1 MQGLDTIRPAA
12 ALALA
17 TLLLAQGAQAAV
29 SAQEADALGTTL
41 TSVGAEKAGSADGRI
56 PAYTGGL
63 PAAPASAGRADTRLA
78 DPFAAEKPLRVLTG
92 SDLGGVESELTAGT
106 LELLRSRPGLRV
118 DVYPSHRTMSNP
130 EWFLANT
137 RRNATAARLVDDGL
151 TLENALPGIPF
162 PIPRDGHE
170 VMWNHR
176 LHYMGR
182 AMEFKYDSWLVTSSG
197 DRNLTTTAQSAWDFP
212 LFDPKRTKPLRPDD
226 PLFRWKLD
234 YSGPQRRAGE
244 AFLLIDSVDPVKFP
258 RKTWSY
264 VSGQRRAKRVEVPD
278 EAPHA
283 SSSGAYTNDDAFV
296 YTGVLERYD
305 LKLLGKREMI
315 VPYNTYRLT
324 FHENIEDL
332 LQQGQ
337 INPDLL
343 RWELHRVWVV
353 EATLKPGQIHVYGR
367 RVFYVDEDTWAAL
380 ASDEYDVEGKLLRV
394 VYALPT
400 YDYQAGVPFT
410 VMHVA
415 YNLGTGAYF
424 LAFFPGS
431 HPGVR
436 YVESLPDH
444 LWSPDSMAG
453 SGLR

>member
-1 MQGLDTIRPAA
+1 MRGFDAARPAA
-12 ALALA
+12 ALAL
-17 TLLLAQGAQAAV
+17 LLLVHGAEAAV
-29 SAQEADALGTTL
+29 TAQEADALGTTL
-41 TSVGAEKAGSADGRI
+41 TAVGAEKAGSADGRI

-63 PAAPASAGRADTRLA
+63 PTAPAGAGAADAPLA
-78 DPFAAEKPLRVLTG
+78 DPFADEKPLRVLTG
-92 SDLGGVESELTAGT
+92 SDLGGAESELTAGT
-106 LELLRSRPGLRV
+106 LELLRSHPTFCV
-118 DVYPSHRTMSNP
+118 DVYPTHRTMADP
-130 EWFLANT
+130 QWLLANT
-137 RRNATAARLVDDGL
+137 RRNATGARLVDDGL

-162 PIPRDGHE
+162 PIPSDGHE

-182 AMEFKYDSWLVTSSG
+182 AMEFKYDSWLVNASG

-212 LFDPKRTKPLRPDD
+212 VFDPKRTKPLRPDD

-234 YSGPQRRAGE
+234 YTGPQRRAGE
-244 AFLLIDSVDPVKFP
+244 AFLLIDSVDPLKDP
-258 RKTWSY
+258 RKSWSY
-264 VSGQRRAKRVEVPD
+264 IPGQRRAKRVDVPD

-283 SSSGAYTNDDAFV
+283 SSSGAYNNDDAFV

-324 FHENIEDL
+324 YHSKVDDL
-332 LQQGQ
+332 LRTGE
-337 INPDLL
+337 INPEML

-353 EATLKPGQIHVYGR
+353 EATLKPGQNHVYGR
-367 RVFYVDEDTWAAL
+367 RVFYVDEDSWAAL
-380 ASDEYDVEGKLLRV
+380 ASDEYDLDGKLLRAV
-394 VYALPT
+394 FALPT
-400 YDYQAGVPFT
+400 YDYRAGVPFT
-410 VMHVA
+410 VPHVA

-431 HPGVR
+431 HPPVR
-436 YVESLPDH
+436 YVDSLPDH

>member
-1 MQGLDTIRPAA
+1 MPRFDADRHAA

-17 TLLLAQGAQAAV
+17 TLLLFHGAEGAVTAQQA
-29 SAQEADALGTTL
+29 EALGTTL
-41 TSVGAEKAGSADGRI
+41 TGVGAEKAGSADGRI

-63 PAAPASAGRADTRLA
+63 PAAPASAGRPDANLA
-78 DPFAAEKPLRVLTG
+78 DPFADEKPLRVLTG
-92 SDLGGVESELTAGT
+92 SDLDGAESELTAGT
-106 LELLRSRPGLRV
+106 LELLRSHPAFCV
-118 DVYPSHRTMSNP
+118 DVYPTHRTMAGP

-137 RRNATAARLVDDGL
+137 RRNATDARLVDDGL

-162 PIPRDGHE
+162 PIPGDGRE

-182 AMEFKYDSWLVTSSG
+182 AMEFKYDSWLVNASG
-197 DRNLTTTAQSAWDFP
+197 DRSLTTTAQSAWDFP
-212 LFDPKRTKPLRPDD
+212 VFDPKRTRPLRPDD
-226 PLFRWKLD
+226 PLLRWKLD

-244 AFLLIDSVDPVKFP
+244 AFLLIDSVDPSKYP
-258 RKTWSY
+258 RKVWSY
-264 VSGQRRAKRVEVPD
+264 VPGQRRAKRVEVPD

-283 SSSGAYTNDDAFV
+283 SSSGTYTNDDAFV

-305 LKLLGKREMI
+305 IKLIGKREMI

-324 FHENIEDL
+324 YHANVDDF
-332 LQQGQ
+332 LQKGE
-337 INPDLL
+337 INPELL

-353 EATLKPGQIHVYGR
+353 EATLKPGQNHVYGR
-367 RVFYVDEDTWAAL
+367 RVFYVDEDSWAAL
-380 ASDEYDVEGKLLRV
+380 ASDEYDLEGKLLRV

-431 HPGVR
+431 HSGVR
-436 YVESLPDH
+436 YIESLPDH

>member
-1 MQGLDTIRPAA
+1 MPGPDAKTLAA
-12 ALALA
+12 GLALA
-17 TLLLAQGAQAAV
+17 TLLLAHGAEAAV
-29 SAQEADALGTTL
+29 TAQQAEALGATL
-41 TSVGAEKAGSADGRI
+41 TAVGAEKAGSADGRI

-63 PAAPASAGRADTRLA
+63 PTAPASAGHPDAGLA
-78 DPFAAEKPLRVLTG
+78 DPFADEKPLRVLTA
-92 SDLGGVESELTAGT
+92 SDLGGAESELTAGT
-106 LELLRSRPGLRV
+106 LELLRTHPAFCV
-118 DVYPSHRTMSNP
+118 DVYPTHRTMADP

-137 RRNATAARLVDDGL
+137 LRNATDARLVEDNL

-162 PIPRDGHE
+162 PIPRDGRE

-212 LFDPKRTKPLRPDD
+212 AFDPKWTRPLRPDD
-226 PLFRWKLD
+226 ALFRWKLD

-244 AFLLIDSVDPVKFP
+244 AFILIDSVDPLKDP
-258 RKTWSY
+258 RKTWLY
-264 VSGQRRAKRVEVPD
+264 VPGQRRAKRVEVPD
-278 EAPHA
+278 DAPHS
-283 SSSGAYTNDDAFV
+283 SSSGAYINDDAFV

-305 LKLLGKREMI
+305 IKLLGKREMI

-324 FHENIEDL
+324 YHANIDDV
-332 LQQGQ
+332 LQKRE
-337 INPDLL
+337 INPELL

-353 EATLKPGQIHVYGR
+353 EATLKPGQHHVYGR
-367 RVFYVDEDTWAAL
+367 RVFYVDEDSWAAL
-380 ASDEYDVEGKLLRV
+380 ASDEYDLDGKLLRV

-400 YDYQAGVPFT
+400 YDYKAGVPFT

-415 YNLGTGAYF
+415 YNLDTGAYF

-431 HPGVR
+431 HSGVR
-436 YVESLPDH
+436 YVESLPDR
-444 LWSPDSMAG
+444 LWSPDAMAG

>member
-1 MQGLDTIRPAA
+1 MPGQDAKALCA

-17 TLLLAQGAQAAV
+17 TLFSAHGAGAAV
-29 SAQEADALGTTL
+29 TAEEAEALGTTL
-41 TSVGAEKAGSADGRI
+41 TAVGAEKSGSADGRI

-63 PAAPASAGRADTRLA
+63 PTATTSAGRPDASLA
-78 DPFAAEKPLRVLTG
+78 DPFADENPLRVLTAG
-92 SDLGGVESELTAGT
+92 DLGGAEAELTAGT
-106 LELLRSRPGLRV
+106 LELLRTHPTFRV
-118 DVYPSHRTMSNP
+118 DVYPAHRTMADP
-130 EWFLANT
+130 EWLLANT
-137 RRNATAARLVDDGL
+137 RRNATHARLVDDGL

-162 PIPRDGHE
+162 PIPGDGNE

-197 DRNLTTTAQSAWDFP
+197 NRNLTTTAQSAWDFP
-212 LFDPKRTKPLRPDD
+212 VFDPKRTRPLRPDD
-226 PLFRWKLD
+226 ALFRWKLD

-244 AFLLIDSVDPVKFP
+244 AFLLIDSVDPLKAP

-264 VSGQRRAKRVEVPD
+264 VPGQRRAKRVDVPD
-278 EAPHA
+278 DAPHS
-283 SSSGAYTNDDAFV
+283 SSSGAYINDDAFV

-324 FHENIEDL
+324 YHANVDDVLRKEE
-332 LQQGQ
+332 
-337 INPDLL
+337 INPELL

-353 EATLKPGQIHVYGR
+353 EATLKPGQNHVYGR
-367 RVFYVDEDTWAAL
+367 RVFYVDEDSWAAL
-380 ASDEYDVEGKLLRV
+380 ASDEYDLDGKLLRA

-400 YDYQAGVPFT
+400 YDYVSGVPFT

-424 LAFFPGS
+424 LAFFPDPHS
-431 HPGVR
+431 GVS
-436 YVESLPDH
+436 YAESLPDR
-444 LWSPDSMAG
+444 LWAPDSMAG

>member
-1 MQGLDTIRPAA
+1 MPGFDVRRTAA

-17 TLLLAQGAQAAV
+17 ALLVAHGVQAAV
-29 SAQEADALGTTL
+29 SAKEADALGTTL
-41 TSVGAEKAGSADGRI
+41 TGIGAEMSGSADGHI

-63 PAAPASAGRADTRLA
+63 PTAPVTAGRSDAGLE
-78 DPFAAEKPLRVLTG
+78 DPFADERPRRVLTAG
-92 SDLGGVESELTAGT
+92 DLGGTESELTAGT
-106 LELLRSRPGLRV
+106 LELLRTRPGFRV
-118 DVYPSHRTMSNP
+118 DVYPTHRTMAQP

-137 RRNATAARLVDDGL
+137 RRNATAARLADDGF

-162 PIPRDGHE
+162 PIPANGRE

-182 AMEFKYDSWLVTSSG
+182 AMEFKYDSWLVNSSG
-197 DRNLTTTAQSAWDFP
+197 DRSLTTAAHSAWDFP
-212 LFDPKRTKPLRPDD
+212 AFDPRRTRTLRPDD

-244 AFLLIDSVDPVKFP
+244 AFLLIDSVDPLRSP
-258 RKTWSY
+258 RKVWSY
-264 VSGQRRAKRVEVPD
+264 VPGQRRAKRVDVPD

-283 SSSGAYTNDDAFV
+283 SSSGTYTNDDAFV
-296 YTGVLERYD
+296 YTGALERYD

-315 VPYNTYRLT
+315 VPYNTYRLRAQAKV
-324 FHENIEDL
+324 DGL
-332 LQQGQ
+332 LQKGEL
-337 INPDLL
+337 NPDLL

-353 EATLKPGQIHVYGR
+353 EATLKPGQNHVYGR
-367 RVFYVDEDTWAAL
+367 RVFYLDEDSWTAL
-380 ASDEYDVEGKLLRV
+380 ASDEYDLDGRLLRV

-400 YDYQAGVPFT
+400 YDYLAGVPFT

-415 YNLGTGAYF
+415 YNLGSGAYF
-424 LAFFPGS
+424 LAFLPDS
-431 HPGVR
+431 HSGVR
-436 YVESLPDH
+436 YVESLPDR

-453 SGLR
+453 EGVR

>member
-1 MQGLDTIRPAA
+1 MTGFDAARPAA

-17 TLLLAQGAQAAV
+17 TLLLVHAAEAAV
-29 SAQEADALGTTL
+29 TAQDADALGTTL
-41 TSVGAEKAGSADGRI
+41 TAVGAEKAGSADGRI

-63 PAAPASAGRADTRLA
+63 PTAPAGAGADDVPLA
-78 DPFAAEKPLRVLTG
+78 DPFADEKPLRVLTG
-92 SDLGGVESELTAGT
+92 SDLGGAESELTAGT
-106 LELLRSRPGLRV
+106 LQLLRSHPAFCV
-118 DVYPSHRTMSNP
+118 DVYPTHRTMANP
-130 EWFLANT
+130 QWLLANT
-137 RRNATAARLVDDGL
+137 RRNATGARLVDDGL
-151 TLENALPGIPF
+151 TLQNVLPGIPF

-182 AMEFKYDSWLVTSSG
+182 AMEFKYDSWLVNASG
-197 DRNLTTTAQSAWDFP
+197 DRNLTTTAQSEWDFP
-212 LFDPKRTKPLRPDD
+212 VFDPNRTKPLRPDD

-234 YSGPQRRAGE
+234 YTGPQRRAGE
-244 AFLLIDSVDPVKFP
+244 AFLLIDSVDPLKDP

-264 VSGQRRAKRVEVPD
+264 VPGQRRAKRVDVPD

-283 SSSGAYTNDDAFV
+283 SSSGAYNNDDAFV

-305 LKLLGKREMI
+305 LKLLGKRAMI

-324 FHENIEDL
+324 YHAKVGDVLGKSE
-332 LQQGQ
+332 
-337 INPDLL
+337 INPEML

-353 EATLKPGQIHVYGR
+353 EATLKPGQSHVYGR
-367 RVFYVDEDTWAAL
+367 RVFYVDEDSWAAL
-380 ASDEYDVEGKLLRV
+380 ASDEYDLDGKLLRV
-394 VYALPT
+394 VFALPT
-400 YDYQAGVPFT
+400 YDYRAGVPFT
-410 VMHVA
+410 VPHVA

-431 HPGVR
+431 HPPVH